1 MAAVAIKGMV
11 RADGTLELEGK
22 VPLPPG
28 AVSVTVEPVPY
39 SQETD
44 PFFQMLR
51 GIWAEREKAGLPTR
65 TREEV
70 DAEIREFRD
79 EADERIEE
87 LGRIQDEGRR
97 RREDARNQE
106 DETP

>member
-1 MAAVAIKGMV
+1 MSAVAMKGMV

-22 VPLPPG
+22 VDLPPG
-28 AVSVTVEPVPY
+28 AVSVTLEPVPY

-44 PFFQMLR
+44 PFFVMLR

-65 TREEV
+65 TREEI
-70 DAEIREFRD
+70 DAEIRQFRD

-87 LGRIQDEGRR
+87 LGRLQDEGRR
-97 RREDARNQE
+97 RREDARKQE
-106 DETP
+106 DAAP